1 MTPTAAGTAR
11 ILEELDPRLR
21 SAREQRGLTLDAVA
35 RKTGVSP
42 STLSRLENGRRRP
55 SLDLLL
61 PPAIVHRVDPD
72 TLVGVPGIG
81 EHRIRMRPRVIRSR
95 VVVPLTGRTAGAHT
109 RKIIVRPDESVPELR
124 THPGRAWMYVLSGRL
139 RLIVGEEDVVLE
151 RGECADFDT
160 TTPHW
165 FGGDGA
171 SGAEIIIVF
180 GPLGSAPHL
189 RYGGAPD

>member
-1 MTPTAAGTAR
+1 MTSTAAGTAR
-11 ILEELDPRLR
+11 ILEELGPRLR

-35 RKTGVSP
+35 RKTGVST

-61 PPAIVHRVDPD
+61 PLALVYRVDLD
-72 TLVGVPGIG
+72 TLVGVPGTG
-81 EHRIRMRPRVIRSR
+81 EHHIRMRPRVIRSR

-109 RKIIVRPDESVPELR
+109 WKIIVRPDESVPELR

-139 RLIVGEEDVVLE
+139 RLIVGEDDVVLE
-151 RGECADFDT
+151 RGECAEFDT

-171 SGAEIIIVF
+171 SGAEIITVF

-189 RYGGAPD
+189 RYGGEPD